1 MGAQGGATTPTLTV
15 GHLSTKADRYCGEVT
30 SEAPHAPWV
39 LGGESLL
46 AMASPGRP
54 VGDLPEG
61 LARLPGPC
69 SITAARY
76 DDSPVGP
83 YRELAVGQPARLG
96 SRLGLCITTMV
107 VTSVDSRLGGRVNW
121 GFPKELGT
129 LVWLDEGEDRILRWE
144 ERDIVV
150 RATPVGPAL
159 PVLLPLRA
167 LQRRADGLVSVRGHA
182 RGRGRVARVEVT
194 VPDDDPLAGLTG
206 RHRGLLVAG
215 MRLVVNPA
223 RRPVGLTA
231 TLRAPLRAPE
241 PALSWGRQSQHTLTG
256 D

>member
-1 MGAQGGATTPTLTV
+1 MAAARGRTSV
-15 GHLSTKADRYCGEVT
+15 GE
-30 SEAPHAPWV
+30 
-39 LGGESLL
+39 
-46 AMASPGRP
+46 
-54 VGDLPEG
+54 LPDG
-61 LARLPGPC
+61 LRRLPGP
-69 SITAARY
+69 STITAARY

-83 YRELAVGQPARLG
+83 YRELAVGEPARLG
-96 SRLGLCITTMV
+96 ARLGVCITTMA

-129 LVWLDEGEDRILRWE
+129 LVWLDEGDDRVLRWE
-144 ERDIVV
+144 ERHIVV
-150 RATPVGPAL
+150 RATPVGPPL

-167 LQRRADGLVSVRGHA
+167 LQRRADGLVSVHGHA
-182 RGRGRVARVEVT
+182 KGRGRVARVEMD
-194 VPDDDPLAGLTG
+194 VPEDDPLAGLAG
-206 RHRGLLVAG
+206 RHRGLMVAG

-241 PALSWGRQSQHTLTG
+241 PALTWGRQSHHTLTG

>member
-1 MGAQGGATTPTLTV
+1 M
-15 GHLSTKADRYCGEVT
+15 SY
-30 SEAPHAPWV
+30 EAPHAPWV
-39 LGGESLL
+39 LGGESVL
-46 AMASPGRP
+46 ALATASEP
-54 VGDLPEG
+54 VGHLPDG
-61 LARLPGPC
+61 LRRVVGPC

-96 SRLGLCITTMV
+96 ARLGLCITTMA

-129 LVWLDEGEDRILRWE
+129 LVWLDDGDDRVLRWE

-150 RATPVGPAL
+150 RASPIGPPL

-182 RGRGRVARVEVT
+182 RGRGRIAHVDFEVPT
-194 VPDDDPLAGLTG
+194 DDPLVGLAG
-206 RHRGLLVAG
+206 RHRGLMVAG
-215 MRLVVNPA
+215 LRLVVNPA
-223 RRPVGLTA
+223 RRPVGLTT

-241 PALSWGRQSQHTLTG
+241 PALTWEPAVSAHPRGRLAQW
-256 D
+256 

>member
-1 MGAQGGATTPTLTV
+1 M
-15 GHLSTKADRYCGEVT
+15 S

-46 AMASPGRP
+46 AMVSPSRP
-54 VGDLPEG
+54 PGDLPEG
-61 LARLPGPC
+61 LRRLPGPC
-69 SITAARY
+69 PITAGRY

-83 YRELAVGQPARLG
+83 YREFAVGQPARLG
-96 SRLGLCITTMV
+96 GRLGVAITTMV

-129 LVWLDEGEDRILRWE
+129 LVWLDEGEDRVLRWE
-144 ERDIVV
+144 ERDIVM
-150 RATPVGPAL
+150 RASPMGPPL

-182 RGRGRVARVEVT
+182 RGRGHVARVEIT
-194 VPDDDPLAGLTG
+194 VPDDDPLAGLAG
-206 RHRGLLVAG
+206 RHRGLMIAG

-241 PALSWGRQSQHTLTG
+241 PALSWGQSRHTHGRLAQR
-256 D
+256 

>member
-1 MGAQGGATTPTLTV
+1 
-15 GHLSTKADRYCGEVT
+15 
-30 SEAPHAPWV
+30 
-39 LGGESLL
+39 
-46 AMASPGRP
+46 MASPSVPLGE
-54 VGDLPEG
+54 LPEG
-61 LARLPGPC
+61 LRRVPGPC
-69 SITAARY
+69 QLVAARY

-83 YRELAVGQPARLG
+83 YRELAVGEPARLG
-96 SRLGLCITTMV
+96 ARIGLCITTMA

-129 LVWLDEGEDRILRWE
+129 LVWLDEGDDRVLRWE
-144 ERDIVV
+144 EREIVV
-150 RATPVGPAL
+150 RATPVGPPL

-167 LQRRADGLVSVRGHA
+167 LQHRADGLVSVRAYA
-182 RGRGRVARVEVT
+182 RGRGRMARVEVT
-194 VPDDDPLAGLTG
+194 VPDDDPLVGLAG
-206 RHRGLLVAG
+206 RHRGLIVSG

-241 PALSWGRQSQHTLTG
+241 PALSWSPHTHHITG

>member
-1 MGAQGGATTPTLTV
+1 MT
-15 GHLSTKADRYCGEVT
+15 
-30 SEAPHAPWV
+30 
-39 LGGESLL
+39 
-46 AMASPGRP
+46 MASPPAALGE
-54 VGDLPEG
+54 LPEG
-61 LARLPGPC
+61 LKRLPGPWQIVA
-69 SITAARY
+69 SRY

-83 YRELAVGQPARLG
+83 YRELAVGEPARLG
-96 SRLGLCITTMV
+96 ARLGVCITTMA

-129 LVWLDEGEDRILRWE
+129 LVWLDEGDDKVLRWE
-144 ERDIVV
+144 EREIVV
-150 RATPVGPAL
+150 RATPLGPPL

-167 LQRRADGLVSVRGHA
+167 LQRRADGLVSVRGYA
-182 RGRGRVARVEVT
+182 RGRGRVARVEVS
-194 VPDDDPLAGLTG
+194 VPDDDPLAGLAG
-206 RHRGLLVAG
+206 RHKGLTVSG

>member
-1 MGAQGGATTPTLTV
+1 MIVSAQP
-15 GHLSTKADRYCGEVT
+15 
-30 SEAPHAPWV
+30 PHAPWV
-39 LGGESLL
+39 LGGECILT
-46 AMASPGRP
+46 MASSPAALSE
-54 VGDLPEG
+54 LPEG
-61 LARLPGPC
+61 LKRLPGPC
-69 SITAARY
+69 QVVASRY

-83 YRELAVGQPARLG
+83 YRELAVGEPARLG
-96 SRLGLCITTMV
+96 ARLGLCITTMA

-129 LVWLDEGEDRILRWE
+129 LVWLDEGDDKVLRWE
-144 ERDIVV
+144 EREIVV
-150 RATPVGPAL
+150 RATPLGPPL

-167 LQRRADGLVSVRGHA
+167 LQRRADGLVSVRGYA
-182 RGRGRVARVEVT
+182 RGRGRVARVEVS
-194 VPDDDPLAGLTG
+194 VPDDDPLAGLAG
-206 RHRGLLVAG
+206 RHRGLTVSG

-241 PALSWGRQSQHTLTG
+241 PALSWGRQSQHILTG

>member
-1 MGAQGGATTPTLTV
+1 MG
-15 GHLSTKADRYCGEVT
+15 SSR
-30 SEAPHAPWV
+30 
-39 LGGESLL
+39 
-46 AMASPGRP
+46 
-54 VGDLPEG
+54 
-61 LARLPGPC
+61 ARLGVLPDGLRRIPGPC
-69 SITAARY
+69 QLVAARY

-83 YRELAVGQPARLG
+83 YRELAVGEPARLG
-96 SRLGLCITTMV
+96 ARLGLCITTMA

-129 LVWLDEGEDRILRWE
+129 LAWLEEGDERVLRWE
-144 ERDIVV
+144 ERSIVV
-150 RATPVGPAL
+150 RATPVGPPL

-167 LQRRADGLVSVRGHA
+167 LQRRADGLVSVRGYA

-194 VPDDDPLAGLTG
+194 APEEDALAGLAG
-206 RHRGLLVAG
+206 RHKGLVVSG

>member
-1 MGAQGGATTPTLTV
+1 
-15 GHLSTKADRYCGEVT
+15 VT
-30 SEAPHAPWV
+30 SELPHAPWL

-46 AMASPGRP
+46 ALASVKEPL
-54 VGDLPEG
+54 GDVPED
-61 LARLPGPC
+61 LRRVPGPC

-76 DDSPVGP
+76 DESPVGP
-83 YRELAVGQPARLG
+83 YRELAVGQPAHLG
-96 SRLGLCITTMV
+96 ARLGLCITTMV
-107 VTSVDSRLGGRVNW
+107 VTSVDARLGGRVNW
-121 GFPKELGT
+121 GFPKEMGT
-129 LVWLDEGEDRILRWE
+129 LVWLDEGEDRVLRWE

-150 RATPVGPAL
+150 RASPVGPPL

-182 RGRGRVARVEVT
+182 RGRGRVARVDVEV
-194 VPDDDPLAGLTG
+194 PADDPLAGLAG
-206 RHRGLLVAG
+206 RHRGLMIAG
-215 MRLVVNPA
+215 MRLLMNPA

-241 PALSWGRQSQHTLTG
+241 PALTWAPQSQHTLSG

>member
-1 MGAQGGATTPTLTV
+1 M
-15 GHLSTKADRYCGEVT
+15 S
-30 SEAPHAPWV
+30 SELPHAPWV

-46 AMASPGRP
+46 ALASASPP
-54 VGDLPEG
+54 PGDLPDG
-61 LARLPGPC
+61 LGRLPGPC

-76 DDSPVGP
+76 DNSPVGP
-83 YRELAVGQPARLG
+83 YRELAVGQPAHLG
-96 SRLGLCITTMV
+96 ARLGLCITTMA
-107 VTSVDSRLGGRVNW
+107 VTSVDARLGGRVNW

-144 ERDIVV
+144 ERNIVV
-150 RATPVGPAL
+150 RASPIGPPL

-167 LQRRADGLVSVRGHA
+167 LQRRADGLVSIRGHA
-182 RGRGRVARVEVT
+182 RGRGRVAHVEIE
-194 VPDDDPLAGLTG
+194 VPADDVLAGLAG
-206 RHRGLLVAG
+206 RHRGLMVAG
-215 MRLVVNPA
+215 LRLVVSPA

-241 PALSWGRQSQHTLTG
+241 PALSWAPQSQHTLSG

>member
-1 MGAQGGATTPTLTV
+1 MAVVPVRGRV
-15 GHLSTKADRYCGEVT
+15 GELPDG
-30 SEAPHAPWV
+30 
-39 LGGESLL
+39 LG
-46 AMASPGRP
+46 
-54 VGDLPEG
+54 
-61 LARLPGPC
+61 RLPGPL
-69 SITAARY
+69 SLSGSRF

-83 YRELAVGQPARLG
+83 YRELTVGQPAHLG
-96 SRLGLCITTMV
+96 ARIGMCMTTMV

-129 LVWLDEGEDRILRWE
+129 LVWLDEGDDRVMRWE
-144 ERDIVV
+144 ERDIVL
-150 RATPVGPAL
+150 RASPAGPPL

-182 RGRGRVARVEVT
+182 RGWGRVARVEVD
-194 VPDDDPLAGLTG
+194 VPADDALAPLSG
-206 RHRGLLVAG
+206 RHRGLMVHGL
-215 MRLVVNPA
+215 RLVMNPA

-241 PALSWGRQSQHTLTG
+241 PALSWAPQGGHTLSG